1 MALFV
6 QLDEMPFDRWDSEG
20 HSAHATGFAI
30 VEADGNLTYTYEGD
44 YHAEPSDDD
53 DIVITMDAFLRWE
66 WPV

>member
-6 QLDEMPFDRWDSEG
+6 QLDEMPFDRWNGEVG
-20 HSAHATGFAI
+20 FTHATGFAI
-30 VEADGNLTYTYEGD
+30 VEADGSLTYTYDGD
-44 YHAEPSDDD
+44 NHAEPSDD